1 MVRKYTIGLPVKNLC
16 LILAL
21 LFITCCVTPPP
32 MLDEPIKRYWE
43 VEVPLEVA
51 WKASVQALVEKGVII
66 SILDKENSLMVLEET
81 LEGGAFQRVTAE
93 RGFFYSGLARVTLL
107 FTEKPEEKTGI
118 NINSALQ
125 GFTGR
130 YYLYVTSNGNLEKD
144 YFLLISNNLPIK
156 RTYKWLEEDEEGD
169 KEEVKGEGAE
179 EEKVEENV
187 KSVDDP
193 KTE

>member
-1 MVRKYTIGLPVKNLC
+1 MPTVNLPIKNLY
-16 LILAL
+16 LLLAL
-21 LFITCCVTPPP
+21 LFTISCVTPPP
-32 MLDEPIKRYWE
+32 MIEEPIKRYWE

-66 SILDKENSLMVLEET
+66 SILDRDNNLMVLEET
-81 LEGGAFQRVTAE
+81 LDGGAFQRVTAE

-107 FTEKPEEKTGI
+107 FTEKSKEKTGI

-156 RTYKWLEEDEEGD
+156 RTYKWLEGDEKKK
-169 KEEVKGEGAE
+169 KEEEEVEAEKEVVKDKDT
-179 EEKVEENV
+179 EKE
-187 KSVDDP
+187 
-193 KTE
+193 